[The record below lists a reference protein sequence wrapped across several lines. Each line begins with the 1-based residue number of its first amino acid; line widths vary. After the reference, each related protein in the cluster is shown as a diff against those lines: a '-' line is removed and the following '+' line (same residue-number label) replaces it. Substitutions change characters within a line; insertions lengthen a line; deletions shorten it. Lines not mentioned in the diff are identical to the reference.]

1 MKGDKRLSSY
11 VNNLPDARHDMVLG
25 VFLLAACLAY
35 DSYASITYL
44 TSFSHGIFDF
54 AWRPIGRDFVNYWT
68 AGVGVF
74 DGIVWDLFDVEL
86 FHAYQE
92 RLLGHPFAEHNWS
105 YPPHMLLLVWPFG
118 LMPYLWALAAWSFLT
133 LGLYLWAATTGRQDR
148 HILLLALL
156 LAPATFANFSGGQ
169 NGFLTAALLI
179 CGLRLLGP
187 KPIAAGILFGIL
199 TVKPQLGLLLPFA
212 LLAARQWTAI
222 LSAGVTTVL
231 MVGLSMAIFG
241 WESWQAY
248 IEQVIPHQAAI
259 MNERHGVFL
268 AMMPSAYMGLRLLE
282 VEPLLRSAIHGIFVV
297 IALAGVVWA
306 FARSQDAELKFG
318 VLAVGTFLAS
328 PYGFNYDMTTVS
340 LAVALVALRGLR
352 HGFLPGERL
361 ALSATWLLPTAI
373 LWLNSNHLPVGSLI
387 LLACLAY
394 FLVRIRDSLTHESNR
409 GFTWAKPGEVL
420 QS

>member
-1 MKGDKRLSSY
+1 MQGDKRLSSY
-11 VNNLPDARHDMVLG
+11 VKYPADARRDVVLG

-68 AGVGVF
+68 AAVSVF
-74 DGIVWDLFDVEL
+74 DGIVWDIFDVDL

-92 RLLGHPFAEHNWS
+92 RLLGQPFAEHSWS

-118 LMPYLWALAAWSFLT
+118 LLSYLWALAAWSFLT
-133 LGLYLWAATTGRQDR
+133 MGVYLWASTTGRQDK

-169 NGFLTAALLI
+169 NGFLTGALLI
-179 CGLRLLGP
+179 CGLRLLGH
-187 KPIAAGILFGIL
+187 KPILAGLLFGIL

-212 LLAARQWTAI
+212 LLASRQWTAI
-222 LSAGVTTVL
+222 LSATVTTVSL
-231 MVGLSMAIFG
+231 VGLSIVFFG
-241 WESWQAY
+241 WEAWQAY
-248 IEQVIPHQAAI
+248 IEQIIPHQAMI

-282 VEPLLRSAIHGIFVV
+282 VEPLLRSALHGIFVV

-306 FARSQDAELKFG
+306 FARSEDAELKFG

-340 LAVALVALRGLR
+340 LAVVLVALRGLR

-373 LWLNSNHLPVGSLI
+373 LWLNANHIPAGSLI
-387 LLACLAY
+387 LLSCFAY
-394 FLVRIRDSLTHESNR
+394 FLIRIRDSLAHQSNR
-409 GFTWAKPGEVL
+409 GFTWAKADEAL